1 LIKKLHLKVMKGKNS
16 KEKLSA
22 QELNSFTNSFAS
34 FNKITQSLQSAYRS
48 LEEKFENLNQKL
60 EQANR
65 ELRQSLAEKD
75 RISNYLNNILES
87 VTSGVLAINLD
98 GKVTLFNRAAEEM
111 LGYKS
116 DEVLGRPYQE
126 IMAKED
132 KGDCTATYLLRSKSS
147 VVNQEKEIYARDGR
161 KIPVGYSIT
170 LLSDSE
176 GELIGAVEIFF
187 DLTKLRQLEEEV
199 SRVKTLAALG
209 EMAATVAH
217 EVRNPLGGIAGFA
230 ALLDRDIPEEDERK
244 RLVKKIIQGVEI
256 LNRTVINLLNYT
268 RVVKLNPTEVDLVKL
283 ADEAVA
289 YFNMDISQKMKNITI
304 QRNYPDRRLVCR
316 LDTEQFRQV
325 VLNLLY
331 NAAQSMPD
339 GGKITFTVND
349 TKSKDGVGISE
360 EKIILEISDC
370 GVGMNKETQAKLF
383 TPFFTTREE
392 GTGLGLSTVKKI
404 VEAHRGDIHIQS
416 ELGKG
421 TKVRVILPKGITL
434 V

>member
-1 LIKKLHLKVMKGKNS
+1 MIKKLHLKVMKRKNS

-22 QELNSFTNSFAS
+22 EELNSFTNSFAS

-87 VTSGVLAINLD
+87 LTSGVLAINLY
-98 GKVTLFNRAAEEM
+98 GKITLFNRAAEEM

-116 DEVLGRPYQE
+116 DEVLGRPYLE
-126 IMAKED
+126 IMGKNIKEE
-132 KGDCTATYLLRSKSS
+132 CAATYLLKSKGS

-268 RVVKLNPTEVDLVKL
+268 RVVKLNPTEVDLVKF
-283 ADEAVA
+283 ADEVVA
-289 YFNMDISQKMKNITI
+289 HFNMDISQKMKNITI

-339 GGKITFTVND
+339 G
-349 TKSKDGVGISE
+349 
-360 EKIILEISDC
+360 
-370 GVGMNKETQAKLF
+370 
-383 TPFFTTREE
+383 
-392 GTGLGLSTVKKI
+392 
-404 VEAHRGDIHIQS
+404 
-416 ELGKG
+416 
-421 TKVRVILPKGITL
+421 
-434 V
+434 

>member
-1 LIKKLHLKVMKGKNS
+1 MKGKNP
-16 KEKLSA
+16 KEDFSTNRKDA
-22 QELNSFTNSFAS
+22 QSSVPTRLDSFTNSFAS
-34 FNKITQSLQSAYRS
+34 FNKITQSLQVAYRS

-60 EQANR
+60 EQTNR

-75 RISNYLNNILES
+75 KISNYLNNILES
-87 VTSGVLAINLD
+87 LTSGVLAINLD
-98 GKVTLFNRAAEEM
+98 GNITLFNRAAEEM

-116 DEVLGRPYQE
+116 DEVLGKSYAE
-126 IMAKED
+126 IIGKGTKEE
-132 KGDCTATYLLRSKSS
+132 CTATYLLKSKTTL
-147 VVNQEKEIYARDGR
+147 VNQEKEICTKDGK
-161 KIPVGYSIT
+161 KIPVGYSIS

-176 GELIGAVEIFF
+176 GEIMGAVEIFF
-187 DLTKLRQLEEEV
+187 DLTKMKQLEEEI

-268 RVVKLNPTEVDLVKL
+268 RVMKLNLNEVDIVKFV
-283 ADEAVA
+283 DEVVG

-304 QRNYPDRRLVCR
+304 ERNYPDRKLVCR
-316 LDTEQFRQV
+316 LDIEQFRQV

-339 GGKITFTVND
+339 GGKITFTVD
-349 TKSKDGVGISE
+349 DAKSKDEVDTDR
-360 EKIILEISDC
+360 EKVILEIADC
-370 GVGMNKETQAKLF
+370 GMGMNSETQAKLF
-383 TPFFTTREE
+383 TPFFTTKDG

-416 ELGKG
+416 ELGRG
-421 TKVRVILPKGITL
+421 TKVRVRLPKE
-434 V
+434 VA